1 MEAKV
6 TLANAELVG
15 KVSSLASV
23 ARPAGWWTGNVVKY
37 DVIVEVPPLEDLK
50 PGMTAEVDLLLAS
63 YDDVL
68 TIPVAAVI
76 QTEDGYFCWVKRGDE
91 FVKKPILLGDGND
104 IFIVVEQG
112 LETGDEVA
120 LSPQAIM
127 ADQGEVPA
135 ATQSAGP
142 ASTESGPVVYE
153 PDDVNSGEVQ
163 GE

>member
-1 MEAKV
+1 
-6 TLANAELVG
+6 
-15 KVSSLASV
+15 
-23 ARPAGWWTGNVVKY
+23 
-37 DVIVEVPPLEDLK
+37 
-50 PGMTAEVDLLLAS
+50 
-63 YDDVL
+63 
-68 TIPVAAVI
+68 
-76 QTEDGYFCWVKRGDE
+76 
-91 FVKKPILLGDGND
+91 
-104 IFIVVEQG
+104 VVEQG